1 MPKKAK
7 EVIEEPKL
15 NKQGL
20 VPGAI
25 VSNEDFMKVMN
36 KQRAKEKA
44 KKAE

>member
-1 MPKKAK
+1 MPKKTQ
-7 EVIEEPKL
+7 EVETQKL

-20 VPGAI
+20 IPGAI